1 VRMGRLMPLFNYKAR
16 GAHGDAIEGTIDAG
30 SPDLAA
36 ARLIEGGLTPVDI
49 QPFVEKLSLG
59 ISLESLFAPKV
70 QLTDLIQFSRQ
81 MHSML
86 RAGIPIFRAVT
97 GLATTTGNRSLAQ
110 TLHQV
115 AASLET
121 GHTLSDALGQH
132 PRIFSMFYVSLVRVG
147 ETSGKLTEIFQ
158 QLAFYLDR
166 EKTTRGRIKSALR
179 YPVFVI
185 SAIAI
190 ALAVISIWVVPAFSN
205 LFRSFG
211 AELPLPTRILMMTS
225 EFMVGYWPALLL
237 LLAVLVAGAKQYV
250 GTEAGRYR
258 WDKFKLRLPLVG
270 SVIYQAS
277 LARFSHLFAMGMNS
291 GVPLITALT
300 VVAQALNNSYLEE
313 RILGMRGGI
322 EHGKA
327 LSLTATNSGIFDP
340 LVLQM
345 LAVGEES
352 GTISEL
358 LTEVADYYEREVDYA
373 TERLSASIEPILTV
387 VIGGLVLVM
396 AMGIFLPM
404 WNLASVAL
412 H

>member
-1 VRMGRLMPLFNYKAR
+1 MPVFRYRAR
-16 GAHGDAIEGTIDAG
+16 GLHGDAIEGTIDAG

-49 QPFVEKLSLG
+49 EPCVQRLTLGDSLG
-59 ISLESLFAPKV
+59 SLFNPKV
-70 QLTDLIQFSRQ
+70 RTTDLIQFSRQ

-86 RAGIPIFRAVT
+86 HAGVPIFRAVN
-97 GLATTTGNRSLAQ
+97 GLASTTGNRSLAE

-115 AASLET
+115 AVSLES
-121 GHTLSDALGQH
+121 GHTLSDALGRH
-132 PRIFSMFYVSLVRVG
+132 PHVFSVFYASLVRVG
-147 ETSGKLTEIFQ
+147 ETTGKLTDVFR
-158 QLAFYLDR
+158 QLAFYLER
-166 EKTTRGRIKSALR
+166 EKRTRGRIKSALR
-179 YPVFVI
+179 YPTLVI
-185 SAIAI
+185 TAIAI
-190 ALAVISIWVVPAFSN
+190 ALTVISIWVIPAFSN

-211 AELPLPTRILMMTS
+211 AELPLPTRILMQVS
-225 EFMVGYWPALLL
+225 EFMVAYWPGLLL
-237 LLAVLVAGAKQYV
+237 LLAVLVGGAQLYI
-250 GTEAGRYR
+250 GTETGRYR
-258 WDKFKLRLPLVG
+258 WGKLKLRLPLVG
-270 SVIYQAS
+270 TVIYQAS
-277 LARFSHLFAMGMNS
+277 LARFAHLFAMAMNS
-291 GVPLITALT
+291 GVPLITSLT
-300 VVAQALNNSYLEE
+300 VVARALNNSYLEE

-327 LSLTATNSGIFDP
+327 LSLTAANSGIFDP

-358 LTEVADYYEREVDYA
+358 LTEVADYYECEVDYA
-373 TERLSASIEPILTV
+373 TERLSSAIEPILTV
-387 VIGGLVLVM
+387 VIGGLVLIM

>member
-1 VRMGRLMPLFNYKAR
+1 MPVFRYRAR

-30 SPDLAA
+30 TPDLAA

-59 ISLESLFAPKV
+59 SNLETLFSPPVRLA
-70 QLTDLIQFSRQ
+70 DLIQFSRQ

-86 RAGIPIFRAVT
+86 RAGVPIFRAVT
-97 GLATTTGNRSLAQ
+97 GLASTTNNRTLAQ
-110 TLHQV
+110 TLHEV
-115 AASLET
+115 ATSLES
-121 GHTLSDALGQH
+121 GHPLSDALGRH
-132 PRIFSMFYVSLVRVG
+132 PRVFSVFYVSLVRVG
-147 ETSGKLTEIFQ
+147 ETSGKLTEIFL
-158 QLAFYLDR
+158 QLAYYLDR
-166 EKTTRGRIKSALR
+166 EKTTRARIKSALR
-179 YPVFVI
+179 YPTFVI
-185 SAIAI
+185 AAIAV
-190 ALAVISIWVVPAFSN
+190 ALTVISIWVIPAFSN

-211 AELPLPTRILMMTS
+211 AELPLQTRILMQVS
-225 EFMVGYWPALLL
+225 EFMVDWWPALLL
-237 LLAVLVAGAKQYV
+237 ALAVMIPGARWY
-250 GTEAGRYR
+250 TRTADGRYR

-270 SVIYQAS
+270 NVIYQAS
-277 LARFSHLFAMGMNS
+277 MARFSHLFAMALNS
-291 GVPLITALT
+291 GVPLMTTLT

-345 LAVGEES
+345 LAVGEEA

-358 LTEVADYYEREVDYA
+358 LTEVADYYDREVDYA
-373 TERLSASIEPILTV
+373 TERLSSAIEPILTV
-387 VIGGLVLVM
+387 VIGGMVLVM

>member
-1 VRMGRLMPLFNYKAR
+1 LFTSKVRL
-16 GAHGDAIEGTIDAG
+16 
-30 SPDLAA
+30 
-36 ARLIEGGLTPVDI
+36 V
-49 QPFVEKLSLG
+49 
-59 ISLESLFAPKV
+59 
-70 QLTDLIQFSRQ
+70 DLIQFSRQ

-86 RAGIPIFRAVT
+86 RAGVPIFRAVT
-97 GLATTTGNRSLAQ
+97 GLATTTGNRALAQ
-110 TLHQV
+110 TLNEV
-115 AASLET
+115 ATGLES
-121 GHTLSDALGQH
+121 GHTLSDTLGRH
-132 PRIFSMFYVSLVRVG
+132 PGVFSVFYVSLVRVG
-147 ETSGKLTEIFQ
+147 ETSGKLSEIFH
-158 QLAFYLDR
+158 QLAIYLERD
-166 EKTTRGRIKSALR
+166 KNTRGKIKSALR
-179 YPVFVI
+179 YPTFVL

-190 ALAVISIWVVPAFSN
+190 ALAVISIWVIPAFSK
-205 LFRSFG
+205 LFGSFG
-211 AELPLPTRILMMTS
+211 AELPLPTRVLMAVSDFMLAYWPGLLL
-225 EFMVGYWPALLL
+225 FLALLMVGARLYT
-237 LLAVLVAGAKQYV
+237 GS
-250 GTEAGRYR
+250 EDGRYR

-277 LARFSHLFAMGMNS
+277 LARFSHLFAMAMNS

-300 VVAQALNNSYLEE
+300 VIAKALNNSYLEE

-327 LSLTATNSGIFDP
+327 LSLTAANSGIFDP

-345 LAVGEES
+345 LTVGEDS

-358 LTEVADYYEREVDYA
+358 LTEVADYYEREVDYT
-373 TERLSASIEPILTV
+373 TERLSAAIEPILTV

>member
-1 VRMGRLMPLFNYKAR
+1 MAIFHYRAR

-49 QPFVEKLSLG
+49 QPFIERVSLG
-59 ISLESLFAPKV
+59 GNLEMLFRPKV
-70 QLTDLIQFSRQ
+70 QSADLIQFSRQ

-97 GLATTTGNRSLAQ
+97 GLASTTSNRSLAQ
-110 TLHQV
+110 TLHQ
-115 AASLET
+115 ASASLES
-121 GHTLSDALGQH
+121 GHSLSDALGQH
-132 PRIFSMFYVSLVRVG
+132 PRVFSVFYISLVRVG

-166 EKTTRGRIKSALR
+166 EKTTRGKIKSALR
-179 YPVFVI
+179 YPTFVI
-185 SAIAI
+185 SAIAV
-190 ALAVISIWVVPAFSN
+190 ALAVISIWVIPAFDK
-205 LFRSFG
+205 LFKSFG
-211 AELPLPTRILMMTS
+211 AELPLPTRILMAIS
-225 EFMVGYWPALLL
+225 DFMVAYWPALLL
-237 LLAVLVAGAKQYV
+237 LLAMLMGGVRLYLN
-250 GTEAGRYR
+250 TEPGRYR
-258 WDKFKLRLPLVG
+258 WDKLRLRLPLVG
-270 SVIYQAS
+270 TVIYRAS
-277 LARFSHLFAMGMNS
+277 LARFSHLFSMAMNS
-291 GVPLITALT
+291 GVPLMTALT
-300 VVAQALNNSYLEE
+300 VVAHALNNSYLEE
-313 RILGMRGGI
+313 RILGMRGGV

-327 LSLTATNSGIFDP
+327 LSLTAANSGIFDP

-352 GTISEL
+352 GTMSEL
-358 LTEVADYYEREVDYA
+358 LAELADYYEREVDYA
-373 TERLSASIEPILTV
+373 IDRLSAAIEPILTV

>member
-1 VRMGRLMPLFNYKAR
+1 MPAFRYKAR
-16 GAHGDAIEGTIDAG
+16 GMHGDAIEGTIDAG

-49 QPFVEKLSLG
+49 KPFVETPSLG
-59 ISLESLFAPKV
+59 TSLGNLLGPKV
-70 QLTDLIQFSRQ
+70 RIPDLIQFSRQ

-86 RAGIPIFRAVT
+86 RAGVPIFRTVS
-97 GLATTTGNRSLAQ
+97 GLASTTSNRTLAQ
-110 TLHQV
+110 VLQQV
-115 AASLET
+115 ATSLES
-121 GHTLSDALGQH
+121 GHTLSDALGRH
-132 PRIFSMFYVSLVRVG
+132 PGIFSVFYISLVRVG
-147 ETSGKLTEIFQ
+147 ETSGKLTEIFK

-166 EKTTRGRIKSALR
+166 EKTTRGKIRSALR
-179 YPVFVI
+179 YPTFVI

-190 ALAVISIWVVPAFSN
+190 ALSVISIWVIPAFNN
-205 LFRSFG
+205 LFKSFG
-211 AELPLPTRILMMTS
+211 AELPLPTRMLMAIS
-225 EFMVGYWPALLL
+225 DFMVNNWFVLLL
-237 LLAVLVAGAKQYV
+237 LLAMTV
-250 GTEAGRYR
+250 GGVRMYTNTETGRYR
-258 WDKFKLRLPLVG
+258 WDKLKLRLPLVG

-277 LARFSHLFAMGMNS
+277 LARFSHLFAMALNS
-291 GVPLITALT
+291 GVPLMTALT
-300 VVAQALNNSYLEE
+300 VVAEALNNSYLEE

-352 GTISEL
+352 GTISDL

-373 TERLSASIEPILTV
+373 TDRLSASIEPILTV

>member
-1 VRMGRLMPLFNYKAR
+1 MRMGLLMPVFRYKAR
-16 GAHGDAIEGTIDAG
+16 GVHGDAIEGTIDAG

-49 QPFVEKLSLG
+49 QPFVERLSLG
-59 ISLESLFAPKV
+59 SNLDFLFRPKV
-70 QLTDLIQFSRQ
+70 RTTDLIQFSRQ

-86 RAGIPIFRAVT
+86 RAGVPIFRTVS
-97 GLATTTGNRSLAQ
+97 GLASTTSNHTLAQ
-110 TLHQV
+110 ILRQV
-115 AASLET
+115 ATSLES
-121 GHTLSDALGQH
+121 GHTLSDALGRH
-132 PRIFSMFYVSLVRVG
+132 PGTFSVFYTSLVRVG
-147 ETSGKLTEIFQ
+147 ETSGKLTEIFK

-166 EKTTRGRIKSALR
+166 EQTTRGKIKSALR
-179 YPVFVI
+179 YPTFVI

-190 ALAVISIWVVPAFSN
+190 ALSVISVWVIPAFNN
-205 LFRSFG
+205 LFKSFG
-211 AELPLPTRILMMTS
+211 AELPLPTRILMAIS
-225 EFMVGYWPALLL
+225 DFMVDNWSVLLL
-237 LLAVLVAGAKQYV
+237 LLAMAIGGVRLYV
-250 GTEAGRYR
+250 NTETGRYR

-277 LARFSHLFAMGMNS
+277 LARFSHLFAMALNA
-291 GVPLITALT
+291 GVPLMTALT
-300 VVAQALNNSYLEE
+300 VVAHALSNSYLEE

-327 LSLTATNSGIFDP
+327 LSITATNSGIFDP

-358 LTEVADYYEREVDYA
+358 LAEVADYYEREVDYA
-373 TERLSASIEPILTV
+373 TDRLSSSIEPILTV